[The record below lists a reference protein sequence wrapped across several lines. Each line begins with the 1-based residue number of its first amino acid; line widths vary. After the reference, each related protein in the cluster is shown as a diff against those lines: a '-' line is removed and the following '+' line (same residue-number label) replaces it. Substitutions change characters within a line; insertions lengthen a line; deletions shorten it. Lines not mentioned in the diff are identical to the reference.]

1 MMVTVIILPERD
13 FGRMFFNSVPVD
25 SLLTKFSREELIE
38 KNDETL
44 ADITVVEIFV
54 AVQSLWLIF
63 LIRTPIPLRRT
74 GKIVLL
80 QERAKSVYE
89 PLNLNE
95 SRWQCIPVVI
105 ASLTL
110 KLVMILLSVAVM
122 RRIYIKMIWSLQL
135 SLYL

>member
-54 AVQSLWLIF
+54 SVQSLWLIF

-74 GKIVLL
+74 GK
-80 QERAKSVYE
+80 
-89 PLNLNE
+89 
-95 SRWQCIPVVI
+95 
-105 ASLTL
+105 
-110 KLVMILLSVAVM
+110 
-122 RRIYIKMIWSLQL
+122 
-135 SLYL
+135 LYCCKKKQKVSMNH